1 MKGIYKSSQSQ
12 MKKKIKIKT
21 AGIVLI
27 IIGTGIPVL
36 TLIVTFPIYG
46 LLYPSDQYLFTTG
59 PIIILAFWLL
69 PLIGGIY
76 TLQRKRWKW
85 VITGCITAL
94 CYIVPFSLLLVNK
107 IKLIAQTSFIP
118 MIILFCLLLFL
129 SLLAIPA
136 TAFLIV
142 SRSEFRR

>member
-1 MKGIYKSSQSQ
+1 
-12 MKKKIKIKT
+12 MKKIIKLKT
-21 AGIVLI
+21 AGIMLM

-76 TLQRKRWKW
+76 TLQRKRWRW
-85 VITGCITAL
+85 AITGSVTAL
-94 CYIVPFSLLLVNK
+94 CYIVPFVLMLVDK
-107 IKLIAQTSFIP
+107 IKVISQSSFLP
-118 MIILFCLLLFL
+118 MIILFSLLLFL

-136 TAFLIV
+136 TAFLIL